1 MLEFKFMKFS
11 FIGPILFFLFFQ
23 FSLFA
28 IENDFAEN
36 KILSSEKISLEKRY
50 ENKFVNDVFKDNI
63 LLNMAYLRGTI
74 AKKEDIDWED
84 IDSPFSYKFVL
95 HSGQSFA
102 FHEDVFPKY
111 KESLV
116 KTTNANFN
124 FDDGFKFSGYLVGD
138 GVCHLASL
146 MYLVAKNAGL
156 DAFAPTNHNFAQIP
170 EISPE
175 HGVSVYKM
183 PGSISANSLQNLYIT
198 NNKENSVIFE
208 FEYSNKVLKLSI
220 FETKNINI

>member
-1 MLEFKFMKFS
+1 MKFS
-11 FIGPILFFLFFQ
+11 PIGPILFFLFSQ
-23 FSLFA
+23 FTISAMDDISMGQKLLA
-28 IENDFAEN
+28 
-36 KILSSEKISLEKRY
+36 SEKISLEKRY
-50 ENKFVNDVFKDNI
+50 EDQFVNDVFKDNI

-74 AKKEDIDWED
+74 TKKEDINWKD

-102 FHEDVFPKY
+102 FHKDVFPKY

-170 EISPE
+170 EISSE
-175 HGVSVYKM
+175 YGVSIYKM
-183 PGSISANSLQNLYIT
+183 PGSTSANSLQNLYIT
-198 NNKENSVIFE
+198 NSKENSVIFE
-208 FEYSNKVLKLSI
+208 FEYSNKELKLSI
-220 FETKNINI
+220 FESKKTSI